1 MWLPKELNHRSW
13 EGKEMVYGELQH
25 WGIKGMKWGVRRYQ
39 NKDGSLTPAGKQ
51 RYSEGGDSS
60 STTSSSSS
68 SSSPRRKSV
77 SEMTDD
83 ELKAAVQRLNLEQQY
98 RNLNPQKVSIGKR
111 FVNKVSKDILIPA
124 ATEVSKNAVK
134 KVMDQ
139 FANQALDKLIKKAT
153 SKK

>member
-1 MWLPKELNHRSW
+1 
-13 EGKEMVYGELQH
+13 
-25 WGIKGMKWGVRRYQ
+25 
-39 NKDGSLTPAGKQ
+39 
-51 RYSEGGDSS
+51 
-60 STTSSSSS
+60 
-68 SSSPRRKSV
+68 
-77 SEMTDD
+77 MTDD

-153 SKK
+153 TKK